1 MCCRLTRKSE
11 GLGGPTVTYRFTKMQ
26 GCGNDYLYFDCFA
39 QPVTDPAGLA
49 RRFSDRHFGVGS
61 DGVILILPS
70 EVADAR
76 MRIFNADGSE
86 GKMCGNGVRCVGKY
100 LYDSGRCKK
109 TALRVETG
117 SGIKTLQLEV
127 AGGVAR
133 RATVGMGPPDLR
145 PAAVP
150 ALLQGERVVNAPVK
164 IGGQRWQITCVS
176 MGNPHCVVFV
186 DCVDELD
193 LTVLGPLFAGSGL
206 FPEGINAEFVQPL
219 GERAIKMRVYERG
232 SGETL
237 ACGTGACAAA
247 VAAIAAGRCRREEE
261 IAVSLPGGQLQVRW
275 GERECYLSGPAETVF
290 CGQLEW

>member
-1 MCCRLTRKSE
+1 MKYQF
-11 GLGGPTVTYRFTKMQ
+11 VKME

-39 QPVTDPAGLA
+39 QPVADPAGLA
-49 RRFSDRHFGVGS
+49 RRFADRHFGVGG

-70 EVADAR
+70 GVANAR

-100 LYDSGRCKK
+100 LYDSGRCKR
-109 TALRVETG
+109 TDLRIETG
-117 SGIKTLQLEV
+117 SGVKSLQLAV
-127 AGGVAR
+127 AGGAVR
-133 RATVGMGPPDLR
+133 GATVGMGPPDLR

-150 ALLQGERVVNAPVK
+150 VLLQGERVVNAPVK
-164 IGGQRWQITCVS
+164 IGGRHWRITCVS

-186 DCVDELD
+186 DRVEELD
-193 LTVLGPLFAGSGL
+193 LKALGPLFEGSGL
-206 FPEGINAEFVQPL
+206 FPEGVNVEFVQPL

-237 ACGTGACAAA
+237 SCGTGACAAA
-247 VAAIAAGRCRREEE
+247 VAAVAAGHCPRGEE
-261 IAVSLPGGQLQVRW
+261 ITVSLPGGRLQVCW

-290 CGQLEW
+290 GGQLEW